1 MIQEDEVEQGRNT
14 TQKSKQNRAA
24 DLQVDLL

>member
-1 MIQEDEVEQGRNT
+1 MIQEDEVEQGKNT
-14 TQKSKQNRAA
+14 TQKCKQNRAA

>member
-1 MIQEDEVEQGRNT
+1 MIQEDKVEQGRNT